1 MQVRDSIGDPRCLLA
16 TLVRLTVSLFL
27 LHKCI
32 AITHTLYENPIVYSM
47 SYSGSVLDSETMH
60 AVILFMHHYDRQI
73 L

>member
-32 AITHTLYENPIVYSM
+32 AITHTLYENPIVYIM
-47 SYSGSVLDSETMH
+47 SYSGSVLDSDTMH
-60 AVILFMHHYDRQI
+60 AVILFMHHYARKI

>member
-27 LHKCI
+27 LYKCI
-32 AITHTLYENPIVYSM
+32 AITHTLYENSIAYSM
-47 SYSGSVLDSETMH
+47 SYSGSVFDSDAMH
-60 AVILFMHHYDRQI
+60 AVVLFMQQ

>member
-32 AITHTLYENPIVYSM
+32 AITHTLYENPIVYIM
-47 SYSGSVLDSETMH
+47 SYSGSVLDSDTMH
-60 AVILFMHHYDRQI
+60 AVILFMHHYDRQR